1 VVRRATLRA
10 GGRTTG
16 TARSVLYLMMQRSS
30 AAAAPASAGD
40 GGGGGGQTQ
49 LKQAPLPSVVQV
61 LHVIKSD
68 VANLEVR

>member
-1 VVRRATLRA
+1 M
-10 GGRTTG
+10 
-16 TARSVLYLMMQRSS
+16 LYLMMQRTS

-40 GGGGGGQTQ
+40 GGGGGQTQ

-68 VANLEVR
+68 VVNLEVR